1 MNCSKRKIHETYK
14 DDEYFCD
21 VWTIDDVLEN
31 AKENHD
37 INLSNDQA
45 KNILRM
51 MQKYHNAEVGI
62 TYDTLDYWTE
72 DEMKGSKR

>member
-1 MNCSKRKIHETYK
+1 MNCAITKIHQTYK
-14 DDEYFCD
+14 DDEYICE
-21 VWTIDDVLEN
+21 VWTIDDVLVN

-45 KNILRM
+45 KNVLLM
-51 MQKYHNAEVGI
+51 MMRKYDANNGL

-72 DEMKGSKR
+72 EEIKEE

>member
-1 MNCSKRKIHETYK
+1 MNCTKRKIHETYK
-14 DDEYFCD
+14 DDEYISD

-45 KNILRM
+45 KNILLM
-51 MQKYHNAEVGI
+51 MMRKYDANNGL

-72 DEMKGSKR
+72 QEIKDA

>member
-1 MNCSKRKIHETYK
+1 MNCARRRTHETYK
-14 DDEYFCD
+14 DDEYICD

-45 KNILRM
+45 KNILHM
-51 MQKYHNAEVGI
+51 MDKYHDGVNGI
-62 TYDTLDYWTE
+62 TYYTLDYWTE
-72 DEMKGSKR
+72 EEIKGE

>member
-1 MNCSKRKIHETYK
+1 MNCAKRRTHETYK
-14 DDEYFCD
+14 DDEYICD
-21 VWTIDDVLEN
+21 VWTIDDVLIN

-45 KNILRM
+45 KNVLLM
-51 MQKYHNAEVGI
+51 MMRKYDANNGL

-72 DEMKGSKR
+72 QEIKDA

>member
-1 MNCSKRKIHETYK
+1 MNCARRNTHKTYK
-14 DDEYFCD
+14 DDEYICD

-45 KNILRM
+45 KNVLLM
-51 MQKYHNAEVGI
+51 MMRKYDANN
-62 TYDTLDYWTE
+62 
-72 DEMKGSKR
+72 